1 MIFKIGIFL
10 IALESALHLSL
21 QEKHSSPIRES
32 WACPYGHG
40 MRVVRDDE
48 ARELTKQNEKN
59 ELFLNSS
66 ELLIHAKN
74 LPQRLQRLAL
84 LPWFECWLQQ
94 LRTEKK
100 SEHTIR
106 AYIVAA
112 KTFTTTSLP
121 NEEVGTWDIV
131 KEISVSDLFTRCEP
145 NNGRI
150 DSWLNTIGDLRPAT
164 INARIAAVTH
174 LLKWLSYSIPE
185 WIQRPTRSRS
195 LPRTLGKTDLQ
206 KVRLAATRSEDPIA
220 FPIITMMLDTGLR
233 CSEICNLD
241 LDDVDLDDLS
251 ALVIGGKGEKDRT
264 VLFTNATLNALE
276 AWRPIRNTRLKSCV
290 RKEDERSLFFSS
302 RSRRLNPRSVQ
313 KLLDRIADASDIP
326 RTRLSPHVLRHSFA
340 TGLLERGADLV
351 TIQRLLGHANISTTR
366 VYLEIGDQTLREI
379 YHRAQSL
386 PIIDEADKDFS
397 IENKIENSPIVK

>member
-1 MIFKIGIFL
+1 
-10 IALESALHLSL
+10 
-21 QEKHSSPIRES
+21 
-32 WACPYGHG
+32 

-48 ARELTKQNEKN
+48 ARELTKQNEEKTISKVVVDSKDKSD
-59 ELFLNSS
+59 LNSA
-66 ELLIHAKN
+66 ELLIHTKN

-84 LPWFECWLQQ
+84 LPWFECWSQQ
-94 LRTEKK
+94 LKTEKK

-106 AYIVAA
+106 SYVVAA
-112 KTFTTTSLP
+112 KTFTTTPLP
-121 NEEVGTWDIV
+121 NEEIMSWNEI
-131 KEISVSDLFTRCEP
+131 KEIQVSELFNRSNP

-164 INARIAAVTH
+164 INARIAAITH
-174 LLKWLSYSIPE
+174 LLKWMGYTIPE
-185 WIQRPTRSRS
+185 WIQRPARSRS
-195 LPRTLGKTDLQ
+195 LPRTLGKNDLQ
-206 KVRLAATRSEDPIA
+206 KVRLAAMRSEDPIA
-220 FPIITMMLDTGLR
+220 FPVITMMLDTGLR

-241 LDDVDLDDLS
+241 LDDVDLEDLS

-264 VLFTNATLNALE
+264 VLFTNATLDALD
-276 AWRPIRNTRLKSCV
+276 AWRPIRNARLKNCT
-290 RKEDERSLFFSS
+290 REKDQRSLFFSS

-379 YHRAQSL
+379 YHRAQSSISIAEL
-386 PIIDEADKDFS
+386 ESENSKTTEEITESAPIIK
-397 IENKIENSPIVK
+397 

>member
-1 MIFKIGIFL
+1 
-10 IALESALHLSL
+10 
-21 QEKHSSPIRES
+21 
-32 WACPYGHG
+32 

-48 ARELTKQNEKN
+48 ARELTKQNEKIEN
-59 ELFLNSS
+59 SQGVKSLNDESYLNST
-66 ELLIHAKN
+66 ELLIHTKN

-84 LPWFECWLQQ
+84 LPWFDCWLQQ

-112 KTFTTTSLP
+112 KTFTVTSLP
-121 NEEVGTWDIV
+121 DEKNESWDII
-131 KEISVSDLFTRCEP
+131 KELRVSELFTRINP

-150 DSWLNTIGDLRPAT
+150 DSWLNTIGNLRPAT
-164 INARIAAVTH
+164 INARIAAITH
-174 LLKWLSYSIPE
+174 ILKWLGYTIPE
-185 WIQRPTRSRS
+185 WIQRPARSRS
-195 LPRTLGKTDLQ
+195 LPRTLGKSDLK

-220 FPIITMMLDTGLR
+220 FPIITMILDTGLR

-264 VLFTNATLNALE
+264 VLFTNATSNALE
-276 AWRPIRNTRLKSCV
+276 AWEPIRNARLKSCI
-290 RKEDERSLFFSS
+290 RKEDQRSLFFSS

-379 YHRAQSL
+379 YHRAQSSPSIAEL
-386 PIIDEADKDFS
+386 ESEENIASEQIQVNPQIID
-397 IENKIENSPIVK
+397 

>member
-1 MIFKIGIFL
+1 
-10 IALESALHLSL
+10 
-21 QEKHSSPIRES
+21 
-32 WACPYGHG
+32 
-40 MRVVRDDE
+40 MRVVRDGE
-48 ARELTKQNEKN
+48 ARELTKQNEEKTISKVVANSN
-59 ELFLNSS
+59 EELNLNSA
-66 ELLIHAKN
+66 ELLIHTKN

-84 LPWFECWLQQ
+84 LPWFECWSQQ
-94 LRTEKK
+94 LKTEKK

-106 AYIVAA
+106 SYVVAA
-112 KTFTTTSLP
+112 KTFTTTPLP
-121 NEEVGTWDIV
+121 NEKIMSWNEI
-131 KEISVSDLFTRCEP
+131 KEIQVSELFNRSNP

-164 INARIAAVTH
+164 INARIAAITH
-174 LLKWLSYSIPE
+174 LLKWMGYTIPE
-185 WIQRPTRSRS
+185 WIQRPARSRS
-195 LPRTLGKTDLQ
+195 LPRTLGKNDLQ
-206 KVRLAATRSEDPIA
+206 KVRLAAMRSEDPIA
-220 FPIITMMLDTGLR
+220 FPVITMMLDTGLR

-241 LDDVDLDDLS
+241 LDDVDLEDLS

-264 VLFTNATLNALE
+264 VLFTNATLDALD
-276 AWRPIRNTRLKSCV
+276 AWRPIRNARLKNCT
-290 RKEDERSLFFSS
+290 REKDQRSLFFSS

-379 YHRAQSL
+379 YHRAQS
-386 PIIDEADKDFS
+386 S
-397 IENKIENSPIVK
+397 ISIAELESENSETIEEITQRLL

>member
-1 MIFKIGIFL
+1 
-10 IALESALHLSL
+10 
-21 QEKHSSPIRES
+21 
-32 WACPYGHG
+32 

-48 ARELTKQNEKN
+48 ARELTEQNEEKTISKVVANSN
-59 ELFLNSS
+59 EELNLNGA
-66 ELLIHAKN
+66 ELLIHTKN

-84 LPWFECWLQQ
+84 LPWFECWSQQ
-94 LRTEKK
+94 LKTEKK

-106 AYIVAA
+106 SYVVAA
-112 KTFTTTSLP
+112 KTFTTTPLP
-121 NEEVGTWDIV
+121 NEEIMSWNEI
-131 KEISVSDLFTRCEP
+131 KEIQVSELFNRSNP

-164 INARIAAVTH
+164 INARIAAITH
-174 LLKWLSYSIPE
+174 LLKWMGYTIPE
-185 WIQRPTRSRS
+185 WIQRPARSRS
-195 LPRTLGKTDLQ
+195 LPRTLGKNDLQ
-206 KVRLAATRSEDPIA
+206 KVRLAAIRSEDPIA
-220 FPIITMMLDTGLR
+220 FPVITMMLDTGLR

-241 LDDVDLDDLS
+241 LDDVDLEDLS

-264 VLFTNATLNALE
+264 VLFTNATLDALD
-276 AWRPIRNTRLKSCV
+276 AWRPIRNARLKNCT
-290 RKEDERSLFFSS
+290 REKDQRSLFFSS

-379 YHRAQSL
+379 YHRAQS
-386 PIIDEADKDFS
+386 S
-397 IENKIENSPIVK
+397 ISIAELESENSETTEEITESAPTIK

>member
-1 MIFKIGIFL
+1 
-10 IALESALHLSL
+10 
-21 QEKHSSPIRES
+21 
-32 WACPYGHG
+32 

-48 ARELTKQNEKN
+48 ARELTEQNEEKTISRVV
-59 ELFLNSS
+59 LDSKDKLDLNST
-66 ELLIHAKN
+66 ELLIHTKN

-84 LPWFECWLQQ
+84 LPWFECWSQQ
-94 LRTEKK
+94 LKTEKK

-106 AYIVAA
+106 SYAVAG
-112 KTFTTTSLP
+112 KTFTITPLP
-121 NEEVGTWDIV
+121 NEKISSWNEI
-131 KEISVSDLFTRCEP
+131 KEIQVSELFRIINP
-145 NNGRI
+145 DNGRI

-164 INARIAAVTH
+164 INARIAAITH
-174 LLKWLSYSIPE
+174 LLKWMGYAIPE
-185 WIQRPTRSRS
+185 WIQRPARSRT
-195 LPRTLGKTDLQ
+195 LPRTLGKNDLQ
-206 KVRLAATRSEDPIA
+206 KVRLAAIRSEDPIA

-241 LDDVDLDDLS
+241 LDDVDLEDLS

-264 VLFTNATLNALE
+264 VLFTNATSDALD
-276 AWRPIRNTRLKSCV
+276 AWRPIRNARLKNCT
-290 RKEDERSLFFSS
+290 REKDLRSLFFSS

-379 YHRAQSL
+379 YHRAQSS
-386 PIIDEADKDFS
+386 PS
-397 IENKIENSPIVK
+397 ITELESEYSANNEEITESAISIK

>member
-1 MIFKIGIFL
+1 
-10 IALESALHLSL
+10 
-21 QEKHSSPIRES
+21 
-32 WACPYGHG
+32 

-48 ARELTKQNEKN
+48 ARELTEQNEEKTISKVVMNSN
-59 ELFLNSS
+59 EKLNLNSA
-66 ELLIHAKN
+66 ELLIHTKN
-74 LPQRLQRLAL
+74 LPQRLQRLAF
-84 LPWFECWLQQ
+84 LPWFECWSQQ
-94 LRTEKK
+94 LKTEKK

-106 AYIVAA
+106 SYVVAA
-112 KTFTTTSLP
+112 KTFTTTPLP
-121 NEEVGTWDIV
+121 NEEIMSWNEI
-131 KEISVSDLFTRCEP
+131 KEIQVSELFNRSNP

-164 INARIAAVTH
+164 INARIAAITH
-174 LLKWLSYSIPE
+174 LLKWMGYTIPE
-185 WIQRPTRSRS
+185 WIQRPARSRS
-195 LPRTLGKTDLQ
+195 LPRTLGKNDLK
-206 KVRLAATRSEDPIA
+206 KVRLAAIRSEDPIA
-220 FPIITMMLDTGLR
+220 FPVITMMLDTGLR

-241 LDDVDLDDLS
+241 LDDVDLEDLS

-264 VLFTNATLNALE
+264 VLFTNATLDALD
-276 AWRPIRNTRLKSCV
+276 AWRPIRNARLKNCT
-290 RKEDERSLFFSS
+290 REKDQRSLFFSS

-379 YHRAQSL
+379 YHRAQS
-386 PIIDEADKDFS
+386 S
-397 IENKIENSPIVK
+397 ISIAELESENSETIEEIIESTPTVK

>member
-1 MIFKIGIFL
+1 
-10 IALESALHLSL
+10 
-21 QEKHSSPIRES
+21 
-32 WACPYGHG
+32 

-48 ARELTKQNEKN
+48 ARELTEQNEEKTISKVVVNSN
-59 ELFLNSS
+59 EELNLNSA
-66 ELLIHAKN
+66 ELLIHTKN

-84 LPWFECWLQQ
+84 LPWFECWSQQ
-94 LRTEKK
+94 LKTEKK

-106 AYIVAA
+106 SYVVAA
-112 KTFTTTSLP
+112 KTFTTTPLP
-121 NEEVGTWDIV
+121 NEEIMSWNEI
-131 KEISVSDLFTRCEP
+131 KEIQVSELFNRSNP

-164 INARIAAVTH
+164 INARIAAITH
-174 LLKWLSYSIPE
+174 LLKWMGYTIPE
-185 WIQRPTRSRS
+185 WIQRPARSRS
-195 LPRTLGKTDLQ
+195 LPRTLGKNDLQ
-206 KVRLAATRSEDPIA
+206 KVRLAAMRSEDPIA
-220 FPIITMMLDTGLR
+220 FPVITMMLDTGLR

-241 LDDVDLDDLS
+241 LDDVDLEDLS

-264 VLFTNATLNALE
+264 VLFTNATLDALD
-276 AWRPIRNTRLKSCV
+276 AWRPIRNARLKNCT
-290 RKEDERSLFFSS
+290 REKDQRSLFFSS

-379 YHRAQSL
+379 YHRAQS
-386 PIIDEADKDFS
+386 S
-397 IENKIENSPIVK
+397 ISIAELESENSETTEEITESAPTVK

>member
-1 MIFKIGIFL
+1 
-10 IALESALHLSL
+10 
-21 QEKHSSPIRES
+21 
-32 WACPYGHG
+32 

-48 ARELTKQNEKN
+48 ARELTEQNEEKTISKVVVNSN
-59 ELFLNSS
+59 ERLNLNSA
-66 ELLIHAKN
+66 ELLIHTKN

-84 LPWFECWLQQ
+84 LPWFECWSQQ
-94 LRTEKK
+94 LKTEKK

-106 AYIVAA
+106 SYVVAA
-112 KTFTTTSLP
+112 KTFTTTPLP
-121 NEEVGTWDIV
+121 NEEIISWNEI
-131 KEISVSDLFTRCEP
+131 KEIQVSELFNRSNP

-164 INARIAAVTH
+164 INARIAAITH
-174 LLKWLSYSIPE
+174 LLKWMGYTIPE
-185 WIQRPTRSRS
+185 WIQRPARSRS
-195 LPRTLGKTDLQ
+195 LPRTLGKNDLQ
-206 KVRLAATRSEDPIA
+206 KVRLAAIRSEDPIA
-220 FPIITMMLDTGLR
+220 FPVITMMLDTGLR

-241 LDDVDLDDLS
+241 LDDVDLEDLS

-264 VLFTNATLNALE
+264 VLFTNATLDALD
-276 AWRPIRNTRLKSCV
+276 AWRPIRNARLKNCT
-290 RKEDERSLFFSS
+290 REKDQRSLFFSS

-379 YHRAQSL
+379 YHRAQS
-386 PIIDEADKDFS
+386 S
-397 IENKIENSPIVK
+397 ISIAELESENSETTEEITESAPTVK

>member
-1 MIFKIGIFL
+1 
-10 IALESALHLSL
+10 
-21 QEKHSSPIRES
+21 
-32 WACPYGHG
+32 
-40 MRVVRDDE
+40 MRVVRDGE
-48 ARELTKQNEKN
+48 ARELTEQNEEKTISKVVANSN
-59 ELFLNSS
+59 EELNLNSA
-66 ELLIHAKN
+66 ELLIHTKN

-84 LPWFECWLQQ
+84 LPWFECWSQQ
-94 LRTEKK
+94 LKTEKK

-106 AYIVAA
+106 SYVVAA
-112 KTFTTTSLP
+112 KTFTTTPLP
-121 NEEVGTWDIV
+121 NEEIMSWNEI
-131 KEISVSDLFTRCEP
+131 KEIQVSELFNRSNP

-164 INARIAAVTH
+164 INARIAAITH
-174 LLKWLSYSIPE
+174 LLKWMGYTIPE
-185 WIQRPTRSRS
+185 WIQRPARSRS
-195 LPRTLGKTDLQ
+195 LPRTLGKNDLQ
-206 KVRLAATRSEDPIA
+206 KVRLAAIRSEDPIA
-220 FPIITMMLDTGLR
+220 FPVITMMLDTGLR

-241 LDDVDLDDLS
+241 LDDVDLEDLS

-264 VLFTNATLNALE
+264 VLFTNATLDALD
-276 AWRPIRNTRLKSCV
+276 AWRPIRNARLKNCT
-290 RKEDERSLFFSS
+290 REKDQRSLFFSS

-379 YHRAQSL
+379 YHRAQSSISIAEL
-386 PIIDEADKDFS
+386 ESENSKTTEEITESAPIIK
-397 IENKIENSPIVK
+397 

>member
-1 MIFKIGIFL
+1 
-10 IALESALHLSL
+10 
-21 QEKHSSPIRES
+21 
-32 WACPYGHG
+32 

-48 ARELTKQNEKN
+48 ARELTEQNEEKTISKVVVDSKDKSD
-59 ELFLNSS
+59 LNSA
-66 ELLIHAKN
+66 ELLIHTKN

-84 LPWFECWLQQ
+84 LPWFECWSQQ
-94 LRTEKK
+94 LKTEKK

-106 AYIVAA
+106 SYVVAA
-112 KTFTTTSLP
+112 KTFTITPLP
-121 NEEVGTWDIV
+121 NEKISSWNEI
-131 KEISVSDLFTRCEP
+131 KEIQVSELFRRINP
-145 NNGRI
+145 DNGRI

-164 INARIAAVTH
+164 INARIAAITH
-174 LLKWLSYSIPE
+174 LLKWMGYAIPE
-185 WIQRPTRSRS
+185 WIQRPARSRT
-195 LPRTLGKTDLQ
+195 LPRTLGKNDLQ
-206 KVRLAATRSEDPIA
+206 KVRLAAIRSEDPIA

-241 LDDVDLDDLS
+241 LDDVDLEDLS

-264 VLFTNATLNALE
+264 VLFTNATSDALD
-276 AWRPIRNTRLKSCV
+276 AWRPIRNTRLKNCT
-290 RKEDERSLFFSS
+290 REKDLRSLFFSS

-379 YHRAQSL
+379 YHRAQSS
-386 PIIDEADKDFS
+386 PS
-397 IENKIENSPIVK
+397 IAELESEYSANNEEITESALSIK

>member
-1 MIFKIGIFL
+1 
-10 IALESALHLSL
+10 
-21 QEKHSSPIRES
+21 
-32 WACPYGHG
+32 

-48 ARELTKQNEKN
+48 ARELTEQNEEKTTSKVFVDSKDK
-59 ELFLNSS
+59 LDLNST
-66 ELLIHAKN
+66 ELLIHTKN

-84 LPWFECWLQQ
+84 LPWFECWSQQ
-94 LRTEKK
+94 LKTEKK

-106 AYIVAA
+106 SYVVAA
-112 KTFTTTSLP
+112 KTFTITPLP
-121 NEEVGTWDIV
+121 NEKISSWNEI
-131 KEISVSDLFTRCEP
+131 KEIQVSELFRRINP
-145 NNGRI
+145 DNGRI

-164 INARIAAVTH
+164 INARIAAITH
-174 LLKWLSYSIPE
+174 LLKWMGYAIPE
-185 WIQRPTRSRS
+185 WIQRPARSRT
-195 LPRTLGKTDLQ
+195 LPRTLGKNDLQ
-206 KVRLAATRSEDPIA
+206 KVRLAAIRSEDPIA

-241 LDDVDLDDLS
+241 LDDVDLEDLS

-264 VLFTNATLNALE
+264 VLFTNATSDALD
-276 AWRPIRNTRLKSCV
+276 AWRPIRNARLKNCT
-290 RKEDERSLFFSS
+290 REKDLRSLFFSS

-379 YHRAQSL
+379 YHRAQSS
-386 PIIDEADKDFS
+386 PS
-397 IENKIENSPIVK
+397 IAELESEYSANNEEITESALSIK

>member
-1 MIFKIGIFL
+1 
-10 IALESALHLSL
+10 
-21 QEKHSSPIRES
+21 
-32 WACPYGHG
+32 
-40 MRVVRDDE
+40 MRVVRDGE
-48 ARELTKQNEKN
+48 ARELTEQNEEKTISKVVANSN
-59 ELFLNSS
+59 EELNLNSA
-66 ELLIHAKN
+66 ELLIHTKN

-84 LPWFECWLQQ
+84 LPWFECWSQQ
-94 LRTEKK
+94 LKTEKK

-106 AYIVAA
+106 SYVVAA
-112 KTFTTTSLP
+112 KTFTTTPLP
-121 NEEVGTWDIV
+121 NEEIMSWNEI
-131 KEISVSDLFTRCEP
+131 KEIQVSELFNRSNP

-164 INARIAAVTH
+164 INARIAAITH
-174 LLKWLSYSIPE
+174 LLKWMGYTIPE
-185 WIQRPTRSRS
+185 WIQRPARSRS
-195 LPRTLGKTDLQ
+195 LPRTLGKNDLQ
-206 KVRLAATRSEDPIA
+206 KVRLAAIRSEDPIA
-220 FPIITMMLDTGLR
+220 FPVITMMLDTGLR

-241 LDDVDLDDLS
+241 LDDVDLEDLS

-264 VLFTNATLNALE
+264 VLFTNATLDALD
-276 AWRPIRNTRLKSCV
+276 AWRPIRNARLKNCT
-290 RKEDERSLFFSS
+290 REKDQRSLFFSS

-379 YHRAQSL
+379 YHRAQS
-386 PIIDEADKDFS
+386 S
-397 IENKIENSPIVK
+397 ISIAELESENPVTTKEITPRLL

>member
-1 MIFKIGIFL
+1 
-10 IALESALHLSL
+10 
-21 QEKHSSPIRES
+21 
-32 WACPYGHG
+32 

-48 ARELTKQNEKN
+48 ARELTEQNEEKTISKVVANSN
-59 ELFLNSS
+59 EELNLNGA
-66 ELLIHAKN
+66 ELLIHTKN

-84 LPWFECWLQQ
+84 LPWFECWSQQ
-94 LRTEKK
+94 LKTEKK

-106 AYIVAA
+106 SYVVAA
-112 KTFTTTSLP
+112 KTFTTTPLP
-121 NEEVGTWDIV
+121 NEEIMSWNEI
-131 KEISVSDLFTRCEP
+131 KEIQVSELFNRSNP

-150 DSWLNTIGDLRPAT
+150 DSWLNTIGDLKPAT
-164 INARIAAVTH
+164 INARIAAITH
-174 LLKWLSYSIPE
+174 LLKWMGYTIPE
-185 WIQRPTRSRS
+185 WIQRPARSRS
-195 LPRTLGKTDLQ
+195 LPRTLGKNDLQ
-206 KVRLAATRSEDPIA
+206 KVRLAAIRSEDPIA
-220 FPIITMMLDTGLR
+220 FPVITMMLDTGLR

-241 LDDVDLDDLS
+241 LDDVDLEDLS

-264 VLFTNATLNALE
+264 VLFTNATLDALD
-276 AWRPIRNTRLKSCV
+276 AWRPIRNARLKNCT
-290 RKEDERSLFFSS
+290 REKDQRSLFFSS

-379 YHRAQSL
+379 YHRAQS
-386 PIIDEADKDFS
+386 S
-397 IENKIENSPIVK
+397 ISIAELESENSETTEEITESAPTIK

>member
-1 MIFKIGIFL
+1 
-10 IALESALHLSL
+10 
-21 QEKHSSPIRES
+21 
-32 WACPYGHG
+32 

-48 ARELTKQNEKN
+48 ARELTEQNEEKTISKVVANSN
-59 ELFLNSS
+59 EELNLNGA
-66 ELLIHAKN
+66 ELLIHTKN

-84 LPWFECWLQQ
+84 LPWFECWSQQ
-94 LRTEKK
+94 LKTEKK

-106 AYIVAA
+106 SYVIAA
-112 KTFTTTSLP
+112 KTFTTTPLP
-121 NEEVGTWDIV
+121 NEEIMSWNEI
-131 KEISVSDLFTRCEP
+131 KEIQVSELFNRSNP

-164 INARIAAVTH
+164 INARIAAITH
-174 LLKWLSYSIPE
+174 LLKWMGYTIPE
-185 WIQRPTRSRS
+185 WIQRPARSRS
-195 LPRTLGKTDLQ
+195 LPRTLGKNDLQ
-206 KVRLAATRSEDPIA
+206 KVRLAAMRSEDPIA
-220 FPIITMMLDTGLR
+220 FPVITMMLDTGLR

-241 LDDVDLDDLS
+241 LDDVDLEDLS

-264 VLFTNATLNALE
+264 VLFTNATLDALD
-276 AWRPIRNTRLKSCV
+276 AWRPIRNARLKNCT
-290 RKEDERSLFFSS
+290 REKDQRSLFFSS

-379 YHRAQSL
+379 YHRAQS
-386 PIIDEADKDFS
+386 S
-397 IENKIENSPIVK
+397 ISIAELESENSETTEEITESAPTIK

>member
-1 MIFKIGIFL
+1 
-10 IALESALHLSL
+10 
-21 QEKHSSPIRES
+21 
-32 WACPYGHG
+32 

-48 ARELTKQNEKN
+48 ARELTKQNEEKTISKVVANSN
-59 ELFLNSS
+59 EELNLNSA
-66 ELLIHAKN
+66 ELLIHTKN

-84 LPWFECWLQQ
+84 LPWFECWSQQ
-94 LRTEKK
+94 LKTEKK
-100 SEHTIR
+100 SDHTIR
-106 AYIVAA
+106 SYVVAA
-112 KTFTTTSLP
+112 KTFTTTPLP
-121 NEEVGTWDIV
+121 NEEIRSWNEI
-131 KEISVSDLFTRCEP
+131 KEIQVSELFNRSNP

-164 INARIAAVTH
+164 INARIAAITH
-174 LLKWLSYSIPE
+174 LLKWMGYTIPE
-185 WIQRPTRSRS
+185 WIQRPARSRS
-195 LPRTLGKTDLQ
+195 LPRTLGKNDLQ
-206 KVRLAATRSEDPIA
+206 KVRLAAMRSEDPIA
-220 FPIITMMLDTGLR
+220 FPVITMMLDTGLR

-241 LDDVDLDDLS
+241 LDDVDLEDLS

-264 VLFTNATLNALE
+264 VLFTNATLDALD
-276 AWRPIRNTRLKSCV
+276 AWRPIRNARLKNCT
-290 RKEDERSLFFSS
+290 REKDQRSLFFSS

-379 YHRAQSL
+379 YHRAQSSISIAEL
-386 PIIDEADKDFS
+386 ESENSETTEEIAESAPIIK
-397 IENKIENSPIVK
+397 

>member
-1 MIFKIGIFL
+1 
-10 IALESALHLSL
+10 
-21 QEKHSSPIRES
+21 
-32 WACPYGHG
+32 
-40 MRVVRDDE
+40 MRVVRDGE
-48 ARELTKQNEKN
+48 ARELTEQNEEKTISKVVANSN
-59 ELFLNSS
+59 EELNLNSA
-66 ELLIHAKN
+66 ELLIHTKN

-84 LPWFECWLQQ
+84 LPWFECWSQQ
-94 LRTEKK
+94 LKTEKK

-106 AYIVAA
+106 SYVVAA
-112 KTFTTTSLP
+112 KTFTITPLP
-121 NEEVGTWDIV
+121 NEEIMSWNEI
-131 KEISVSDLFTRCEP
+131 KEIQVSELFNRSNP

-164 INARIAAVTH
+164 INARIAAITH
-174 LLKWLSYSIPE
+174 LLKWMGYTIPE
-185 WIQRPTRSRS
+185 WIQRPARSRS
-195 LPRTLGKTDLQ
+195 LPRTLGKNDLQ
-206 KVRLAATRSEDPIA
+206 KVRLAAMRSEDPIA
-220 FPIITMMLDTGLR
+220 FPVITMMLDTGLR

-241 LDDVDLDDLS
+241 LDDVDLEDLS

-264 VLFTNATLNALE
+264 VLFTNATLDALD
-276 AWRPIRNTRLKSCV
+276 AWRPIRNARLKNCT
-290 RKEDERSLFFSS
+290 REKDQRSLFFSS

-379 YHRAQSL
+379 YHRAQSSISIAEL
-386 PIIDEADKDFS
+386 ESENSKTTEEITESAPIIK
-397 IENKIENSPIVK
+397 

>member
-1 MIFKIGIFL
+1 
-10 IALESALHLSL
+10 
-21 QEKHSSPIRES
+21 
-32 WACPYGHG
+32 
-40 MRVVRDDE
+40 MRVVRDGE
-48 ARELTKQNEKN
+48 ARELTEQNEEKTISKVVANSN
-59 ELFLNSS
+59 EELNLNSA
-66 ELLIHAKN
+66 ELLIHTKN

-84 LPWFECWLQQ
+84 LPWFECWSQQ
-94 LRTEKK
+94 LKTEKK

-106 AYIVAA
+106 SYVVAA
-112 KTFTTTSLP
+112 KTFTTTPLP
-121 NEEVGTWDIV
+121 NEEIMSWNEI
-131 KEISVSDLFTRCEP
+131 KEIQVSELFNRSNP

-164 INARIAAVTH
+164 INARIAAITH
-174 LLKWLSYSIPE
+174 LLKWMGYTIPE
-185 WIQRPTRSRS
+185 WIQRPARSRS
-195 LPRTLGKTDLQ
+195 LPRTLGKNDLQ
-206 KVRLAATRSEDPIA
+206 KVRLAAMRSEDPIA
-220 FPIITMMLDTGLR
+220 FPVITMMLDTGLR

-241 LDDVDLDDLS
+241 LDDVDLEDLS

-264 VLFTNATLNALE
+264 VLFTNATLDALD
-276 AWRPIRNTRLKSCV
+276 AWRPIRNARLKNCT
-290 RKEDERSLFFSS
+290 REKDQRSLFFSS

-379 YHRAQSL
+379 YHRAQSSISIAEL
-386 PIIDEADKDFS
+386 ESENSKTTEEITDSAPIIK
-397 IENKIENSPIVK
+397 

>member
-1 MIFKIGIFL
+1 MSEIVENSG
-10 IALESALHLSL
+10 
-21 QEKHSSPIRES
+21 Q
-32 WACPYGHG
+32 
-40 MRVVRDDE
+40 
-48 ARELTKQNEKN
+48 T
-59 ELFLNSS
+59 LNLNRT
-66 ELLIHAKN
+66 EILIHTKN
-74 LPQRLQRLAL
+74 LPQRLQRLAF
-84 LPWFECWLQQ
+84 LPWFECWIQQ

-106 AYIVAA
+106 SYIVAA
-112 KTFTTTSLP
+112 KSFTTTILP
-121 NEEVGTWDIV
+121 NEEKTNWI
-131 KEISVSDLFTRCEP
+131 EIKNIQVTELFNRSNPE
-145 NNGRI
+145 NGRI
-150 DSWLNTIGDLRPAT
+150 DAWLNSIGDLKPAT

-174 LLKWLSYSIPE
+174 LLKWMGHTVPE

-195 LPRTLGKTDLQ
+195 LPRTLGKNDLQ
-206 KVRLAATRSEDPIA
+206 KVRLAAMRSEDPIA
-220 FPIITMMLDTGLR
+220 YPIITMMLDTGLR

-241 LDDVDLDDLS
+241 LDDVDLEDLS

-264 VLFTNATLNALE
+264 VLFTNATLDALD
-276 AWRPIRNTRLKSCV
+276 AWKPIRNARLKNCL
-290 RKEDERSLFFSS
+290 KEEDKRSLFFSS

-379 YHRAQSL
+379 YHRAQSSPSINEL
-386 PIIDEADKDFS
+386 ESEELDIKEER
-397 IENKIENSPIVK
+397 IENISPSIK

>member
-1 MIFKIGIFL
+1 
-10 IALESALHLSL
+10 
-21 QEKHSSPIRES
+21 
-32 WACPYGHG
+32 
-40 MRVVRDDE
+40 MRVVRDGE
-48 ARELTKQNEKN
+48 ARELTKQNEEKTISKVVANSN
-59 ELFLNSS
+59 EELNLNSA
-66 ELLIHAKN
+66 ELLIHTKN

-84 LPWFECWLQQ
+84 LPWFECWSQQ
-94 LRTEKK
+94 LKTEKK

-106 AYIVAA
+106 SYVVAA
-112 KTFTTTSLP
+112 KTFTTTPLP
-121 NEEVGTWDIV
+121 NEEIMSWNEI
-131 KEISVSDLFTRCEP
+131 KEIQVSELFNRSNP

-164 INARIAAVTH
+164 INARIAAITH
-174 LLKWLSYSIPE
+174 LLKWMGYTIPE
-185 WIQRPTRSRS
+185 WIQRPARSRS
-195 LPRTLGKTDLQ
+195 LPRTLGKNDLQ
-206 KVRLAATRSEDPIA
+206 KVRLAAMRSEDPIA
-220 FPIITMMLDTGLR
+220 FPVITMMLDTGLR

-241 LDDVDLDDLS
+241 LDDVDLEDLS

-264 VLFTNATLNALE
+264 VLFTNATLDALD
-276 AWRPIRNTRLKSCV
+276 AWRPIRNARLKNCT
-290 RKEDERSLFFSS
+290 REKDQRSLFFSS

-379 YHRAQSL
+379 YHRAQSSISIAEL
-386 PIIDEADKDFS
+386 ESENSETTEEIAESAPIIK
-397 IENKIENSPIVK
+397 

>member
-1 MIFKIGIFL
+1 
-10 IALESALHLSL
+10 
-21 QEKHSSPIRES
+21 
-32 WACPYGHG
+32 

-48 ARELTKQNEKN
+48 ARELTKQNEQIDNSWVDEKPQN
-59 ELFLNSS
+59 ESDLSSS
-66 ELLIHAKN
+66 ELLIHTKN

-84 LPWFECWLQQ
+84 LPWFECWKQQ

-106 AYIVAA
+106 AYVVAA
-112 KTFTTTSLP
+112 KTFTITSLP
-121 NEEVGTWDIV
+121 NEENETWDDIQNLR
-131 KEISVSDLFTRCEP
+131 VSELFTRSNP

-150 DSWLNTIGDLRPAT
+150 DSWLNTIGELRPAT
-164 INARIAAVTH
+164 INARIAAITH
-174 LLKWLSYSIPE
+174 LLKWLGYTIPE
-185 WIQRPTRSRS
+185 WIQRPSRSRS
-195 LPRTLGKTDLQ
+195 LPRTLGKSDLK

-276 AWRPIRNTRLKSCV
+276 SWRPIRNARLKSCT
-290 RKEDERSLFFSS
+290 RKDDERSLFFSS

-379 YHRAQSL
+379 YHRAQSSQ
-386 PIIDEADKDFS
+386 EN
-397 IENKIENSPIVK
+397 NKIESDEEISTGNKIESAPIIE

>member
-1 MIFKIGIFL
+1 MENSQ
-10 IALESALHLSL
+10 ALKSL
-21 QEKHSSPIRES
+21 TEE
-32 WACPYGHG
+32 PY
-40 MRVVRDDE
+40 
-48 ARELTKQNEKN
+48 
-59 ELFLNSS
+59 LNST
-66 ELLIHAKN
+66 ELLIHTKH

-84 LPWFECWLQQ
+84 LPWFDCWLQQ

-106 AYIVAA
+106 AYVVAA
-112 KTFTTTSLP
+112 KTYTITSLP
-121 NEEVGTWDIV
+121 DEENELWDVV
-131 KEISVSDLFTRCEP
+131 KEFRVSELFTRINP

-150 DSWLNTIGDLRPAT
+150 DSWLNTIGNLRPAT

-174 LLKWLSYSIPE
+174 LLKWLGYSIPE
-185 WIQRPTRSRS
+185 WIQRPARSRS
-195 LPRTLGKTDLQ
+195 LPRTLGKSDLK

-264 VLFTNATLNALE
+264 VLFTNATLNALD

-379 YHRAQSL
+379 YHRAQSSPSISEL
-386 PIIDEADKDFS
+386 ESDEDSSPKD
-397 IENKIENSPIVK
+397 IQENLQIVD

>member
-1 MIFKIGIFL
+1 
-10 IALESALHLSL
+10 
-21 QEKHSSPIRES
+21 
-32 WACPYGHG
+32 

-48 ARELTKQNEKN
+48 ARELTKQNEQIDDSWVVETPQN
-59 ELFLNSS
+59 EPVLSSS
-66 ELLIHAKN
+66 ELLIHTKN

-84 LPWFECWLQQ
+84 LPWFECWKQQ

-106 AYIVAA
+106 AYVVAA
-112 KTFTTTSLP
+112 KTFTITPLP
-121 NEEVGTWDIV
+121 NEENETWDTIQNLR
-131 KEISVSDLFTRCEP
+131 VSELFTRSNP

-150 DSWLNTIGDLRPAT
+150 DSWLNTIGELRPAT
-164 INARIAAVTH
+164 INARIAAITH
-174 LLKWLSYSIPE
+174 LLKWLGYTIPE
-185 WIQRPTRSRS
+185 WIQRPSRSRS
-195 LPRTLGKTDLQ
+195 LPRTLGKSDLQ

-276 AWRPIRNTRLKSCV
+276 AWSPIRNARLKSCT
-290 RKEDERSLFFSS
+290 RKDDERSLFFSS

-379 YHRAQSL
+379 YHRAQSSQENKK
-386 PIIDEADKDFS
+386 IDNDDATV
-397 IENKIENSPIVK
+397 ENKIESTPIIE

>member
-1 MIFKIGIFL
+1 
-10 IALESALHLSL
+10 
-21 QEKHSSPIRES
+21 
-32 WACPYGHG
+32 

-48 ARELTKQNEKN
+48 ARVLTKQNEEKIISEVIDDSN
-59 ELFLNSS
+59 HELNLKGA
-66 ELLIHAKN
+66 ELLIHTKK
-74 LPQRLQRLAL
+74 LPQRLQRLAF
-84 LPWFECWLQQ
+84 LPWYECWTQQ
-94 LRTEKK
+94 LKTEKK

-106 AYIVAA
+106 SYVVAA
-112 KTFTTTSLP
+112 KTFTTTTLP
-121 NEEVGTWDIV
+121 NEEILSWDEI
-131 KEISVSDLFTRCEP
+131 KEIQVSELFNRSNP
-145 NNGRI
+145 NNGRV

-164 INARIAAVTH
+164 INARIAAITH
-174 LLKWLSYSIPE
+174 LLKWMGYAIPE
-185 WIQRPTRSRS
+185 WIQRPARSRS
-195 LPRTLGKTDLQ
+195 LPRTLGKNDLQ
-206 KVRLAATRSEDPIA
+206 KVRLAAIRSEDPIA

-241 LDDVDLDDLS
+241 LDDVDLEDLS

-264 VLFTNATLNALE
+264 VLFTNATLDALD
-276 AWRPIRNTRLKSCV
+276 AWRPIRNARLKNCI
-290 RKEDERSLFFSS
+290 REEDMRSLFFSS

-379 YHRAQSL
+379 YHRAQSS
-386 PIIDEADKDFS
+386 PSIADLESDSEQISEDIAENFPS
-397 IENKIENSPIVK
+397 IK

>member
-1 MIFKIGIFL
+1 
-10 IALESALHLSL
+10 
-21 QEKHSSPIRES
+21 
-32 WACPYGHG
+32 

-48 ARELTKQNEKN
+48 ARELTEQNEEKTISKVVIDSKDKSD
-59 ELFLNSS
+59 LNSA
-66 ELLIHAKN
+66 ELLIHTKN

-84 LPWFECWLQQ
+84 LPWFECWSQQ
-94 LRTEKK
+94 LKTEKK

-106 AYIVAA
+106 SYVVAA
-112 KTFTTTSLP
+112 KTFTITHLP
-121 NEEVGTWDIV
+121 NEKISSWNEI
-131 KEISVSDLFTRCEP
+131 KEIQVSELFRRINP
-145 NNGRI
+145 DNGRI

-164 INARIAAVTH
+164 INARIAAITH
-174 LLKWLSYSIPE
+174 LLKWMGYAIPE
-185 WIQRPTRSRS
+185 WIQRPARSRT
-195 LPRTLGKTDLQ
+195 LPRTLGKNDLQ
-206 KVRLAATRSEDPIA
+206 KVRLAAIRSEDPIA

-241 LDDVDLDDLS
+241 LDDVDLEDLS

-264 VLFTNATLNALE
+264 VLFTNATSDALD
-276 AWRPIRNTRLKSCV
+276 AWRPIRNARLKNCT
-290 RKEDERSLFFSS
+290 REKDLRSLFFSS

-379 YHRAQSL
+379 YHRAQSS
-386 PIIDEADKDFS
+386 PS
-397 IENKIENSPIVK
+397 IAELESEYSANNEEITESALSIK

>member
-1 MIFKIGIFL
+1 
-10 IALESALHLSL
+10 
-21 QEKHSSPIRES
+21 
-32 WACPYGHG
+32 

-48 ARELTKQNEKN
+48 ARELTEQNEEKTISKVVVDSKDKSD
-59 ELFLNSS
+59 LNSA
-66 ELLIHAKN
+66 ELLIHTKN

-84 LPWFECWLQQ
+84 LPWFECWSQQ
-94 LRTEKK
+94 LKTEKK

-106 AYIVAA
+106 SYVVAA
-112 KTFTTTSLP
+112 KTFTITHLP
-121 NEEVGTWDIV
+121 NEKISSWNEI
-131 KEISVSDLFTRCEP
+131 KEIQVSELFNRINP
-145 NNGRI
+145 DNGRI

-164 INARIAAVTH
+164 INARIAAITH
-174 LLKWLSYSIPE
+174 LLKWMGYAIPE
-185 WIQRPTRSRS
+185 WIQRPARSRT
-195 LPRTLGKTDLQ
+195 LPRTLGKNDLQ
-206 KVRLAATRSEDPIA
+206 KVRLAAIRSEDPIA

-241 LDDVDLDDLS
+241 LDDVDLEDLS

-264 VLFTNATLNALE
+264 VLFTNATSDALD
-276 AWRPIRNTRLKSCV
+276 AWRPIRNARLKNCT
-290 RKEDERSLFFSS
+290 REKDLRSLFFSS

-379 YHRAQSL
+379 YHRAQSS
-386 PIIDEADKDFS
+386 PS
-397 IENKIENSPIVK
+397 IAELESEYSANNEEITESALSIK

>member
-1 MIFKIGIFL
+1 
-10 IALESALHLSL
+10 
-21 QEKHSSPIRES
+21 
-32 WACPYGHG
+32 
-40 MRVVRDDE
+40 MRVVRDGE
-48 ARELTKQNEKN
+48 ARELTKQNDEKTISKVVANSN
-59 ELFLNSS
+59 EELNLNSA
-66 ELLIHAKN
+66 ELLIHTKN

-84 LPWFECWLQQ
+84 LPWFECWSQQ
-94 LRTEKK
+94 LKTEKK

-106 AYIVAA
+106 SYVVAA
-112 KTFTTTSLP
+112 KTFTTTPLP
-121 NEEVGTWDIV
+121 NEEIMSWNEI
-131 KEISVSDLFTRCEP
+131 KEIQVSELFNRSNP

-164 INARIAAVTH
+164 INARIAAITH
-174 LLKWLSYSIPE
+174 LLKWMGYTIPE
-185 WIQRPTRSRS
+185 WIQRPARSRS
-195 LPRTLGKTDLQ
+195 LPRTLGKNDLQ
-206 KVRLAATRSEDPIA
+206 KVRLAAIRSEDPIA
-220 FPIITMMLDTGLR
+220 FPVITMMLDTGLR

-241 LDDVDLDDLS
+241 LDDVDLEDLS

-264 VLFTNATLNALE
+264 VLFTNATLDALD
-276 AWRPIRNTRLKSCV
+276 AWRPIRNARLKNCT
-290 RKEDERSLFFSS
+290 REKDQRSLFFSS

-379 YHRAQSL
+379 YHRAQS
-386 PIIDEADKDFS
+386 S
-397 IENKIENSPIVK
+397 ISIAELESENSETIEEIIESTPTVK

>member
-1 MIFKIGIFL
+1 
-10 IALESALHLSL
+10 
-21 QEKHSSPIRES
+21 
-32 WACPYGHG
+32 
-40 MRVVRDDE
+40 MRVVRDGE
-48 ARELTKQNEKN
+48 ARELTKQNEEKTISKVVANSN
-59 ELFLNSS
+59 EELNLNSA
-66 ELLIHAKN
+66 ELLIHTKN

-84 LPWFECWLQQ
+84 LPWFECWSQQ
-94 LRTEKK
+94 LKTEKK

-106 AYIVAA
+106 SYVVAA
-112 KTFTTTSLP
+112 KTFTTTPLP
-121 NEEVGTWDIV
+121 NEEIISWNEI
-131 KEISVSDLFTRCEP
+131 KEIQVSELFNRSNP

-164 INARIAAVTH
+164 INARIAAITH
-174 LLKWLSYSIPE
+174 LLKWMGYTIPE
-185 WIQRPTRSRS
+185 WIQRPARSRS
-195 LPRTLGKTDLQ
+195 LPRTLGKNDLQ
-206 KVRLAATRSEDPIA
+206 KVRLAAIRSEDPIA
-220 FPIITMMLDTGLR
+220 FPVITMMLDTGLR

-241 LDDVDLDDLS
+241 LDDVDLEDLS

-264 VLFTNATLNALE
+264 VLFTNATLDALD
-276 AWRPIRNTRLKSCV
+276 AWRPIRNARLKNCT
-290 RKEDERSLFFSS
+290 REKDQRSLFFSS

-379 YHRAQSL
+379 YHRAQS
-386 PIIDEADKDFS
+386 S
-397 IENKIENSPIVK
+397 ISIAELESENSETTEEITESAPTVK

>member
-1 MIFKIGIFL
+1 
-10 IALESALHLSL
+10 
-21 QEKHSSPIRES
+21 
-32 WACPYGHG
+32 

-48 ARELTKQNEKN
+48 ARELTEQNEEETISKVVVNSN
-59 ELFLNSS
+59 EKLNLNSA
-66 ELLIHAKN
+66 ELLIHTKN

-84 LPWFECWLQQ
+84 LPWFECWSQQ
-94 LRTEKK
+94 LKTEKK

-106 AYIVAA
+106 SYVVAA
-112 KTFTTTSLP
+112 KTFTTTPLP
-121 NEEVGTWDIV
+121 NEEKTSWNEI
-131 KEISVSDLFTRCEP
+131 KEIQVSELFNRSNP

-164 INARIAAVTH
+164 INARIAAITH
-174 LLKWLSYSIPE
+174 LLKWMGYTIPE
-185 WIQRPTRSRS
+185 WIQRPARSRS
-195 LPRTLGKTDLQ
+195 LPRTLGKNDLQ
-206 KVRLAATRSEDPIA
+206 KVRLAAIRSEDPIA
-220 FPIITMMLDTGLR
+220 FPVITMMLDTGLR

-241 LDDVDLDDLS
+241 LDDVDLEDLS

-264 VLFTNATLNALE
+264 VLFTNATLDALD
-276 AWRPIRNTRLKSCV
+276 AWRPIRNARLKNCT
-290 RKEDERSLFFSS
+290 REKDQRSLFFSS

-379 YHRAQSL
+379 YHRAQS
-386 PIIDEADKDFS
+386 S
-397 IENKIENSPIVK
+397 ISIAELESENSETTEEITESAPTVK

>member
-1 MIFKIGIFL
+1 
-10 IALESALHLSL
+10 
-21 QEKHSSPIRES
+21 
-32 WACPYGHG
+32 

-48 ARELTKQNEKN
+48 ARELTEQNEEKTTSKVVVDSKDK
-59 ELFLNSS
+59 LDLNST
-66 ELLIHAKN
+66 ELLIHTKN

-84 LPWFECWLQQ
+84 LPWFECWSQQ
-94 LRTEKK
+94 LKTEKK

-106 AYIVAA
+106 SYAVAA
-112 KTFTTTSLP
+112 KTFTITPLP
-121 NEEVGTWDIV
+121 NEKISSWNEI
-131 KEISVSDLFTRCEP
+131 KEIQVSELFRRINP
-145 NNGRI
+145 DNGRI

-164 INARIAAVTH
+164 INARIAAITH
-174 LLKWLSYSIPE
+174 LLKWMGYAIPE
-185 WIQRPTRSRS
+185 WIQRPARSRT
-195 LPRTLGKTDLQ
+195 LPRTLGKNDLQ
-206 KVRLAATRSEDPIA
+206 KVRLAAIRSEDPIA

-241 LDDVDLDDLS
+241 LDDVDLEDLS

-264 VLFTNATLNALE
+264 VLFTNATSDALD
-276 AWRPIRNTRLKSCV
+276 AWRPIRNARLKNCT
-290 RKEDERSLFFSS
+290 REKDLRSLFFSS

-379 YHRAQSL
+379 YHRAQSS
-386 PIIDEADKDFS
+386 PS
-397 IENKIENSPIVK
+397 ITELESEYSANNEEITESALSIK